1 MRTPYL
7 ISLLAALFTLTACS
21 PRVVTVERVRSDSV
35 YLHRLDSVYL
45 RDSVFFSER
54 RAGDTVYLTRERW
67 RFRDRLRHDTLRL
80 VRRDSVPV
88 PVEVVREVR
97 RPFFRELRDAA
108 LWLCLPLALAALCL
122 FLWRRR

>member
-35 YLHRLDSVYL
+35 YLHRLDSVYRL
-45 RDSVFFSER
+45 DSVFVSER
-54 RAGDTVYLTRERW
+54 RTGDTVYLIKERW

-97 RPFFRELRDAA
+97 RPFFRELREAA
-108 LWLCLPLALAALCL
+108 LALCLPLALAALCL